1 MSLGRGGLR
10 PVAVAVLTL
19 LAACASLPPGT
30 PGPYDGTYAGST
42 RLVGFSSPDWQCD
55 WQAPQLTV
63 RDSRFSA
70 DIDGASM
77 TVAIAPDGTF
87 DHYAARPIYAETKY
101 LTPVHIFGRIVDGTM
116 DATVRQP
123 RCTFKLT
130 LGRQ

>member
-1 MSLGRGGLR
+1 MRLAWGGLC
-10 PVAVAVLTL
+10 PVTALAL

-70 DIDGASM
+70 DIDGAPM